1 MNILE
6 RVQSN
11 LDILSKSEKK
21 VAEAVLTAP
30 QTVIHSS
37 IALMAKTADVSEPT
51 VNRFCRRMAT
61 KGFPDFKLQLAQS
74 IANGTPYVNRN
85 IDDSD
90 TVSSYT
96 NKIFESAMAGLEN
109 VKTNIDIA
117 AINRAV
123 DILTQ
128 AKRSPFLVWVHQ
140 PPLLTMP

>member
-6 RVQSN
+6 RVQSS

-21 VAEAVLTAP
+21 VAEVVLTTP

-74 IANGTPYVNRN
+74 IANGPFILLPIFLNPYYIRGLFYIINFVF
-85 IDDSD
+85 
-90 TVSSYT
+90 
-96 NKIFESAMAGLEN
+96 IF
-109 VKTNIDIA
+109 
-117 AINRAV
+117 R
-123 DILTQ
+123 
-128 AKRSPFLVWVHQ
+128 
-140 PPLLTMP
+140 